1 MVPEM
6 GRARAR
12 VKAIVFKIIGLV
24 LRRSSAHLAASL
36 AHTLLPVTSRR
47 SPTFAA
53 VEYAPVHPMTVH
65 VRHVADGLKLKICV
79 LTRQQWL
86 QSHAYS
92 RTRLNPPT
100 VRLPEWF
107 SLCYSH

>member
-65 VRHVADGLKLKICV
+65 VRHVADGLTEAEDMCIDSTAVATVTRV
-79 LTRQQWL
+79 LT
-86 QSHAYS
+86 YS
-92 RTRLNPPT
+92 AKPSDCTAT
-100 VRLPEWF
+100 
-107 SLCYSH
+107 

>member
-1 MVPEM
+1 M
-6 GRARAR
+6 GRATWFPKWVVRAR

-24 LRRSSAHLAASL
+24 LRHSSAHLAASL

-65 VRHVADGLKLKICV
+65 VRHVVGGLELSAV
-79 LTRQQWL
+79 ATP
-86 QSHAYS
+86 SHLALVAASATDS
-92 RTRLNPPT
+92 RALGSAM
-100 VRLPEWF
+100 
-107 SLCYSH
+107 SLVCASA